1 LLVDIPISVASMIKE
16 PSLQGWPLCFAW
28 LLMQA
33 PAILRVSP
41 THHVAIGL
49 HE

>member
-1 LLVDIPISVASMIKE
+1 LLVDIPISVASMIKGAI
-16 PSLQGWPLCFAW
+16 PSGMASVFAW